1 MKFYF
6 TTEYTLKI
14 EGTTCVIDEA
24 TVKLQEIDLA
34 IPKEFLTIMK
44 TLPKKV
50 EINVRIAPADLFIG
64 DTGTIHKRE
73 ET

>member
-34 IPKEFLTIMK
+34 IPQEFLTVMK
-44 TLPKKV
+44 SLPKKI
-50 EINVRIAPADLFIG
+50 ELNVRIVPADLFIG